1 MSFSIDLCNFAVR
14 RDKKTYKVSG
24 VELSTKLQSG
34 DVLLLQR
41 GDTQYKYT
49 IDNLADLSGILDTDI
64 FVCTDVVDDT
74 TYKVTGDVFKSLI
87 DVDIDEIVEQC
98 ITEALLFF
106 KQCIGGCDS
115 EFCKERCVELFIGK
129 LQDCQALIPDNS
141 N

>member
-14 RDKKTYKVSG
+14 RNNTLYKISG

-49 IDNLADLSGILDTDI
+49 IDNIADLSGILDTDI
-64 FVCTDVVDDT
+64 LVCTDVNDT

-87 DVDIDEIVEQC
+87 DVDIDEIVQLC
-98 ITEALLFF
+98 ILETFLRF
-106 KQCIGGCDS
+106 KDCIYGCDS
-115 EFCKERCVELFIGK
+115 QYCKERCVDRFIEQ